1 MTIKTYSARE
11 LRDSHFLA
19 DDSVSVI
26 TSHGKPVKVA
36 IPFDERMLGE
46 GVSRA
51 LALNLVENH
60 VITQVKGAKM
70 AEMSLAS
77 FLQLMSRFG
86 IPAADQDT
94 QELLDEV
101 SNEKFD
107 DVN

>member
-11 LRDSHFLA
+11 LRDSHFLK

-36 IPFDERMLGE
+36 IPFDERIFGE

-60 VITQVKGAKM
+60 IITQVQGAKM
-70 AEMSLAS
+70 AEMSLES
-77 FLQLMSRFG
+77 FLKLMAKFG
-86 IPAADQDT
+86 IPAADMDVH
-94 QELLDEV
+94 EL
-101 SNEKFD
+101 
-107 DVN
+107 VNDLKAFL